1 MKKKTRL
8 TDMIIEEGTLCQ
20 KGKNSEAR
28 VLLWKMDDLTKAT
41 KTEGG
46 KEYPASAFA
55 YVPDPEKPSTWK
67 LRLIDDSG
75 EMTAKQ
81 VGMAVA
87 ALGAGFRGNKVQIPE
102 GDLAKVKAKVRAAWK
117 KVNPDAEEVP
127 AVLKSESVWGKI
139 KGFLKA
145 MTMDQVSEA
154 NEARSDWWQ
163 LCNDFQDSVKSI
175 LADETADQAAMLT
188 QSCMQFINRAK
199 PLAPYMSDM
208 MKAEGALTALEAI
221 AEDVSKAG
229 KKISAANMD
238 KLKAAMRVLQ
248 EMMGSMEMDGME
260 PVEEGCKPKVKK
272 SKGDDTM
279 TFEEFM
285 KSLTEDQQKAMQA
298 EIEKQAQE
306 AVNKAV
312 EDVKKSATPEMEAI
326 QKKLDDMA
334 KTNEVLAKALEVEK
348 DQRITKEFEEVAKQY
363 QDLPGV
369 EVATFG
375 KLLKDLNQKAP
386 DQYAEL
392 IKVLDT
398 NKGVHA
404 ENKLILMKEL
414 GGNQVPENDAGVQL
428 EKLAKSIQETEKVT
442 FAVAYDKA
450 LRENPQLYD
459 EYNQQK
465 RSN

>member
-1 MKKKTRL
+1 MT
-8 TDMIIEEGTLCQ
+8 IEEATLCQ

-28 VLLWKMDDLTKAT
+28 VLLWKRDDVIKAT

-67 LRLIDDSG
+67 LRLVDDSG

-163 LCNDFQDSVKSI
+163 LCSDFQDSVRSI
-175 LADETADQAAMLT
+175 LADETSDQASMLT

-199 PLAPYMSDM
+199 PLAPYMADM
-208 MKAEGALTALEAI
+208 MKAEGAFTALEAI

-229 KKISAANMD
+229 KKISAANME
-238 KLKAAMRVLQ
+238 KLKAAMRVLH
-248 EMMGSMEMDGME
+248 EMMGPMEGME
-260 PVEEGCKPKVKK
+260 DMEPIEEGCKPKVKK

-298 EIEKQAQE
+298 EIEKQTQE
-306 AVNKAV
+306 AVNKAI

-326 QKKLDDMA
+326 QKKLEDMA

-348 DQRITKEFEEVAKQY
+348 DQRITKEFEEVAKAY
-363 QDLPGV
+363 KDLPGV
-369 EVATFG
+369 EVAAFG

-392 IKVLDT
+392 VKTLDASKEMISK
-398 NKGVHA
+398 N
-404 ENKLILMKEL
+404 NILMKEI
-414 GGNQVPENDAGVQL
+414 GGGQVPENDASAQL
-428 EKLAKSIQETEKVT
+428 EKLAKSIQEKEKVT
-442 FAVAYDKA
+442 YAVAYTKA
-450 LRENPQLYD
+450 VEENPQLYD
-459 EYNQQK
+459 EYIMQK